1 MNTHIQSYKNDWIT
15 IKTAI
20 SKEKSKIDSIS
31 NNESLNKLVDFLI
44 SAEDHRFHYHL
55 GFDVIAIIRA
65 IRNKVL
71 FSKNEGASTIEQQL
85 VRTITCDFERSYI
98 RKTKE
103 IVFAFSLK
111 RLADKKTLAL
121 IYLNIAYYGTNFENL
136 DKILLKFNLKK
147 GDFLSHETCSE
158 IVSRLKYPEP
168 KLKINEKMNL
178 IERRKKYLLKLHE
191 KHSNYKLLRIHGK
204 YQNVY

>member
-1 MNTHIQSYKNDWIT
+1 MNTHIQSYKDDWIT
-15 IKTAI
+15 IKTVI
-20 SKEKSKIDSIS
+20 SNEKSKIESIS
-31 NNESLNKLVDFLI
+31 NNKSLTKLVDFLI

-71 FSKNEGASTIEQQL
+71 YNKNEGASTIEQQL
-85 VRTITCDFERSYI
+85 VRTITCDFERSFI

-103 IVFAFSLK
+103 IIFAFSLK
-111 RLADKKTLAL
+111 QLADKRSLAL
-121 IYLNIAYYGTNFENL
+121 IYLNIAYYGTDYENL
-136 DKILLKFNLKK
+136 DKILQRFNLKK
-147 GDFLSHETCSE
+147 GDFLSRETCSE

-168 KLKINEKMNL
+168 KMKIKEKMNL
-178 IERRKKYLLKLHE
+178 IERRKIYLLRLYE
-191 KHSNYKLLRIHGK
+191 KHSNYKLLKIHGK

>member
-1 MNTHIQSYKNDWIT
+1 MKTQIQSYKDEWIT

-20 SKEKSKIDSIS
+20 SREKSKIESIS
-31 NNESLNKLVDFLI
+31 NNKSLNKLIDFLI

-55 GFDVIAIIRA
+55 GFDIIAIMRA
-65 IRNKVL
+65 IRNRVL
-71 FSKNEGASTIEQQL
+71 FNKNEGASTIEQQL

-103 IVFAFSLK
+103 IIFAFSLK
-111 RLADKKTLAL
+111 KLADKRTLAL
-121 IYLNIAYYGTNFENL
+121 IYLNIAYYGTNYENL
-136 DKILLKFNLKK
+136 DKILQRFNLKK
-147 GDFLSHETCSE
+147 GDYLSHEECSE

-168 KLKINEKMNL
+168 KTKINEKMKL
-178 IERRKKYLLKLHE
+178 IERRKMYLLRLHE

-204 YQNVY
+204 YQDIY